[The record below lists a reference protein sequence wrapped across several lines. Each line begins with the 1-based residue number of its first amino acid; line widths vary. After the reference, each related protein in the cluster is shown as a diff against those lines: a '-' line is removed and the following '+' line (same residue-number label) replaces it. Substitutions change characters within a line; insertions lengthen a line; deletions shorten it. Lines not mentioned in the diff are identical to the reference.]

1 MYWIVMDEMTS
12 DCIYFHLMLFRNIWK
27 LVFLNMNNKTT
38 NPQHKKSR
46 KKIVFKKYLFTRLSI
61 YRHIYTTYTTLQ
73 TFWPW
78 PTKIRHQVS
87 HTHGVTK
94 EQKKANYCLCFLKDI
109 LWSVFFH
116 VGVQNDT
123 FFIFASSSL
132 YSSFTELYNN
142 AS

>member
-1 MYWIVMDEMTS
+1 MYS
-12 DCIYFHLMLFRNIWK
+12 K
-27 LVFLNMNNKTT
+27 
-38 NPQHKKSR
+38 
-46 KKIVFKKYLFTRLSI
+46 SI
-61 YRHIYTTYTTLQ
+61 YLQ
-73 TFWPW
+73 DWVFTGIF
-78 PTKIRHQVS
+78 TQLILHCKHSDRDQLKLDIKS
-87 HTHGVTK
+87 LTHGVTK